1 MGKLKGAFIF
11 VLHFALPITS
21 KIWVGGMQARFAIPI
36 PPSEI
41 IRVSLRTV
49 QSPHKRTSTQVSAVE
64 WVIVPFL
71 EQDVTIA
78 I

>member
-49 QSPHKRTSTQVSAVE
+49 HKRTSTQVSAVE
-64 WVIVPFL
+64 WGIVPFL

>member
-1 MGKLKGAFIF
+1 MGKLNGAFIF

-49 QSPHKRTSTQVSAVE
+49 LSPYKRTSTQVSVVE
-64 WVIVPFL
+64 WGIVPFL